1 MGGKKGN
8 KSKKSKTKVQ
18 KLAEKRHA
26 DFKKTVKETGK
37 RVQTFGGTKK
47 KYTKAEA
54 RALEQAHGG
63 AAGFSRVT
71 KGAANPLNRADTS
84 GIKAGDVVQ
93 PIKDFNEFLGND
105 YSMFA
110 GPSINY
116 NYSERP
122 PSDISFSDAVRAT
135 GGARFNEAGRNDVNR
150 NVASAFSSGSGLLG
164 RDIDVGD
171 GVFRSPEQIK
181 KMYLNPGN
189 FNLQPGDRLFK
200 QIQEAGKGLVN
211 IPTDTKLA
219 YGGPDD
225 LGSKLGIAI
234 GSGIVGGGLFI
245 KNKVQEAAENLRKIN
260 EQRMGIGDQSY
271 TGISNMS
278 NLISSLNPV
287 ANLANLGIQS
297 ASAATLSDNELGFDR
312 DSFNSA
318 LEGNYDPDSAGGL
331 NIGGNFGLSAEQSD
345 RLGRVFQQ
353 TPSPRMLSEGG
364 DLRMSD
370 MFEADT
376 QGAKI
381 SKGINTIKNK
391 IPLLNMLPDMKIN
404 TVAEEAQRRYL
415 GYNPNLPA
423 SALARMDRRG
433 GGGTRLPMTP
443 TVAQE
448 VAPQYQPVPSAST
461 TPTTQTGVDPNRL
474 LQIQQQA
481 YAQAYN
487 PMLIG
492 GFNPQFRF
500 GGATPT
506 IDYSSYFN
514 Y

>member
-1 MGGKKGN
+1 MGGKKKN
-8 KSKKSKTKVQ
+8 NSKKKKTKVQ
-18 KLAEKRHA
+18 LAAQKRHET
-26 DFKKTVKETGK
+26 FKKTG
-37 RVQTFGGTKK
+37 VQTFGGTKK
-47 KYTKAEA
+47 KYSKKEAEKIEKAG
-54 RALEQAHGG
+54 LS
-63 AAGFSRVT
+63 FSKVT
-71 KGAANPLNRADTS
+71 GGAANPLNRAQTDQNVKV
-84 GIKAGDVVQ
+84 GDLRPEIK
-93 PIKDFNEFLGND
+93 EFSESIGND

-116 NYSERP
+116 DFNKRP
-122 PSDISFSDAVRAT
+122 PSDISFSDAVMS
-135 GGARFNEAGRNDVNR
+135 GARFNEAGRNEVNQNIAGNYTSPNVKNYGLRPDGSTGYYQTGDVFNTGGKSGKDFKYDGK
-150 NVASAFSSGSGLLG
+150 NFVPVNTAMLGGDNLGSAFGIGSVLGAGLALP
-164 RDIDVGD
+164 
-171 GVFRSPEQIK
+171 SLIK
-181 KMYLNPGN
+181 GASEKANELRKNLERKLNPEESQN
-189 FNLQPGDRLFK
+189 Q
-200 QIQEAGKGLVN
+200 
-211 IPTDTKLA
+211 
-219 YGGPDD
+219 
-225 LGSKLGIAI
+225 SSLGI
-234 GSGIVGGGLFI
+234 G
-245 KNKVQEAAENLRKIN
+245 
-260 EQRMGIGDQSY
+260 
-271 TGISNMS
+271 T
-278 NLISSLNPV
+278 LISSVNPV
-287 ANLANLGIQS
+287 SNLMSLGVQP
-297 ASAATLSDNELGFDR
+297 ASAATLSDNQLGFDR
-312 DSFNSA
+312 NSFNRA

-331 NIGGNFGLSAEQSD
+331 NIGGNFGLSAEESD

-381 SKGINTIKNK
+381 SKGINTIKNN
-391 IPLLNMLPDMKIN
+391 IPLLNRLPDLKIN

-500 GGATPT
+500 GAATPT
-506 IDYSSYFN
+506 IDYSTYFN

>member
-135 GGARFNEAGRNDVNR
+135 GGARFNEAGRNEVNQNIASSLSGGSYGGYVQTR
-150 NVASAFSSGSGLLG
+150 NGAF
-164 RDIDVGD
+164 V
-171 GVFRSPEQIK
+171 SPEQAQ
-181 KMYLNPGN
+181 KMITNPGN
-189 FNLQPGDRLFK
+189 FRMNDADIRFLRESMGLPRADAGTGKDTQLAMDNLGS
-200 QIQEAGKGLVN
+200 
-211 IPTDTKLA
+211 
-219 YGGPDD
+219 YGGIT
-225 LGSKLGIAI
+225 GALGIF
-234 GSGIVGGGLFI
+234 GLGL
-245 KNKVQEAAENLRKIN
+245 K
-260 EQRMGIGDQSY
+260 GIGDAVEGGKRLKENIEKRLNPEESQNQSSL
-271 TGISNMS
+271 GIG

-287 ANLANLGIQS
+287 SNLMSLGIQP
-297 ASAATLSDNELGFDR
+297 AAAATLSDNELGFDR
-312 DSFNSA
+312 DSFNRA
-318 LEGNYDPDSAGGL
+318 LEGNYDPESAGGL
-331 NIGGNFGLSAEQSD
+331 NIGGNFGLSAEESD

>member
-18 KLAEKRHA
+18 KLAEKRHEN
-26 DFKKTVKETGK
+26 FKKTVKETGK

-54 RALEQAHGG
+54 RALEKAHGG

-71 KGAANPLNRADTS
+71 GGAANPLNRADTS

-93 PIKDFNEFLGND
+93 PIKDFNEFIGND

-135 GGARFNEAGRNDVNR
+135 GGARFNEAGRNEVNQ
-150 NVASAFSSGSGLLG
+150 NVAQIGGQGPHSNIKLYDGKYMIDTGAGRPGKVRLKPQFDIPTKTAFLG
-164 RDIDVGD
+164 RFFNNSVVPDAAEKGKNYLE
-171 GVFRSPEQIK
+171 GVRDT
-181 KMYLNPGN
+181 NAA
-189 FNLQPGDRLFK
+189 DDT
-200 QIQEAGKGLVN
+200 KGLQN
-211 IPTDTKLA
+211 MFKYFKKRDEML
-219 YGGPDD
+219 
-225 LGSKLGIAI
+225 
-234 GSGIVGGGLFI
+234 
-245 KNKVQEAAENLRKIN
+245 NQ
-260 EQRMGIGDQSY
+260 DQSS

-278 NLISSLNPV
+278 NLIASLNPV

-312 DSFNSA
+312 DSFNRA